1 MSNVIVDKN
10 KIDILANAISNK
22 SGEPVT
28 MTLDE
33 MVTAVDNIELGIT
46 PSGNLNITH
55 AGRTNVTDYETVT
68 VPSAN
73 YYLSTD
79 SYYDYDNNN
88 NPTYLHIDPVVD
100 VNGPGWISEGTTYG
114 NGGMFPVLP
123 STTVTPTENFT
134 QSFGGSGYIMEE
146 SLIVNAIPQNY
157 VGSAISRMS
166 SSDLTVSGATVTAPA
181 GYYTSAATKSVA
193 TMELPTAPHP
203 SYSTGYTPIS
213 TINKATTYRYL
224 NIPPGYNPTGG
235 YYTISPIPNGTEGTP
250 IATKSAVSNHSVS
263 VTPSV
268 TNTQGY
274 ISGSNIIG
282 TPVTVTATELASG
295 NKEITS
301 NGTNIDVVGY
311 STVSVN
317 VSSQGGVTTIEDT
330 LDASGGTIRT
340 ITTDTVINLTSLN
353 ATQNQT
359 YTAPSGTAYNQVVV
373 NVSGASSSGLE
384 YEEGTWVQATGQ
396 NSVTINFTN
405 THSTPPSFYEIFLA
419 DSSCP
424 ADINSVLHIVYTNFE
439 QLSNT
444 TTKFYDS
451 GGIAYNAYYG
461 IIMRSYNTGSST
473 PAESM
478 LLLTSSSS
486 DASDSTIYNSRYW
499 ATETRILGF
508 ISSSRYF
515 ESGCTYYW
523 RAVW

>member
-33 MVTAVDNIELGIT
+33 MVTAVDNIETGII

-55 AGRTNVTDYETVT
+55 AGRTDVTNYETVN
-68 VPSAN
+68 VPSADYN
-73 YYLSTD
+73 LSSNTSFYWDNDTYRYTYIPTLDVD
-79 SYYDYDNNN
+79 SK
-88 NPTYLHIDPVVD
+88 
-100 VNGPGWISEGTTYG
+100 GWISEGYI
-114 NGGMFPVLP
+114 
-123 STTVTPTENFT
+123 E
-134 QSFGGSGYIMEE
+134 GYPYT
-146 SLIVNAIPQNY
+146 VNAIPSGTKITPSESSQTFGGYGQVMGGSVTIDPIPVDY
-157 VGSAISRMS
+157 VGIGILRRS
-166 SSDLTVSGATVTAPA
+166 SSDVSVSGPNVSIPS
-181 GYYTSAATKSVA
+181 GYYDSGVTKSVSIGVEGA
-193 TMELPTAPHP
+193 PTATKVLGSDHSMSVYP
-203 SYSTGYTPIS
+203 SVV
-213 TINKATTYRYL
+213 N
-224 NIPPGYNPTGG
+224 TGG
-235 YYTISPIPNGTEGTP
+235 YITGGTHYGAAA
-250 IATKSAVSNHSVS
+250 I
-263 VTPSV
+263 
-268 TNTQGY
+268 
-274 ISGSNIIG
+274 
-282 TPVTVTATELASG
+282 VTAAELASG
-295 NKEITS
+295 NKNITS

-317 VSSQGGVTTIEDT
+317 VVSPGGVTTIEDT

-359 YTAPSGTAYNQVVV
+359 YTAPSGTAYNEVTV

-384 YEEGTWVQATGQ
+384 YEEGTWVQATSQ

-419 DSSCP
+419 DSSHP

-444 TTKFYDS
+444 TTKFYNS
-451 GGIAYNAYYG
+451 GGIAYNTYYG
-461 IIMRSYNTGSST
+461 IIIRSYNTGSST
-473 PAESM
+473 PTESM
-478 LLLTSSSS
+478 VLLTSSSS

-499 ATETRILGF
+499 ATETHILGF